1 MFLVFLLCSLFGAV
15 TNGYSDMF
23 FHTTIA
29 NRYARTSRKKTQKL
43 NYKLSQPVER
53 FTVFIFSMLLIVPP
67 PMPRGTANEK
77 QDKKTV
83 ELIEI
88 FIHSL
93 IQSIAKLIKHETIRI
108 SVRLDID

>member
-1 MFLVFLLCSLFGAV
+1 MRLPTV
-15 TNGYSDMF
+15 TATCFS
-23 FHTTIA
+23 TQQ
-29 NRYARTSRKKTQKL
+29 SRIDTREPREKKTQKL

-53 FTVFIFSMLLIVPP
+53 FTVSIFAMLLIVPP

>member
-1 MFLVFLLCSLFGAV
+1 
-15 TNGYSDMF
+15 
-23 FHTTIA
+23 
-29 NRYARTSRKKTQKL
+29 
-43 NYKLSQPVER
+43 
-53 FTVFIFSMLLIVPP
+53 
-67 PMPRGTANEK
+67 MPRGTANEK

-93 IQSIAKLIKHETIRI
+93 IQSMAKLIKHKTIRI